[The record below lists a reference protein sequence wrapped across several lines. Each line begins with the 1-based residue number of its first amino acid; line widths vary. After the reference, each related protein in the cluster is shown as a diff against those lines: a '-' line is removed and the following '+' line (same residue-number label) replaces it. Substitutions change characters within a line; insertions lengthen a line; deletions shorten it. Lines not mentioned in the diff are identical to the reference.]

1 MKLELAEKLVE
12 FIVDCGEYTEDDVY
26 IIENYSGRA
35 MYGGTTTGLVIPS
48 VTVLIQYIIM
58 FAPELSEIHD
68 EDDIYSF
75 ETINEL
81 YIDSLGRSYL
91 IY

>member
-12 FIVDCGEYTEDDVY
+12 FIVDCGDYTEKDVY
-26 IIENYSGRA
+26 IIEEYSGRG
-35 MYGGTTTGLVIPS
+35 MYGDTTTGLVVPS
-48 VTVLIQYIIM
+48 VNVLIQYTIM

-81 YIDSLGRSYL
+81 HIDSLGRSYL